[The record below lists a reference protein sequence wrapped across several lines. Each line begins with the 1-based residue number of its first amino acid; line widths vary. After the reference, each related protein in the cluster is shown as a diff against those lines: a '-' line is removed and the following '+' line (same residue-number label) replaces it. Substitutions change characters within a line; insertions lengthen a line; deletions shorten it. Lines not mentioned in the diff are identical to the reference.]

1 MANENLQA
9 NLDVAKRLDITCRKG
24 DTFQLSMEVNDDN
37 GDPIDFS
44 LYTSIKM
51 QVRES
56 EDDDDDSPVFSF
68 EYPAAYDTSE
78 VGKLIINKTASDMAN
93 VQSGLF
99 VYDLQLTDQSNK
111 TVTWFY
117 GIFRVNDDITI

>member
-1 MANENLQA
+1 MHL
-9 NLDVAKRLDITCRKG
+9 
-24 DTFQLSMEVNDDN
+24 
-37 GDPIDFS
+37 
-44 LYTSIKM
+44 
-51 QVRES
+51 RES

>member
-1 MANENLQA
+1 MANENLQV

-78 VGKLIINKTASDMAN
+78 VGKLVINKAASDMAN